1 MAVSSGTGPAR
12 IRTSRDWADL
22 RAHVPAALF
31 FGLAALA
38 PLVLSDNYLLD
49 TLVLVLLWGSLA
61 GAWNVAGGY
70 AGQVSLGHAAFFG
83 IGAYSAAL
91 GAIHWE
97 ASPWISMLV
106 GGLLSTVAGL
116 LIGYLS
122 NRLRGPYF
130 GLATIGFAQVMLI
143 VFSRWREFTRGG
155 EGVPIPFRPGLE
167 NLALVG
173 KPSWVYLTLVFALLV
188 YGISVYLERSRV
200 GYRLAGVR
208 EDENAAEALG
218 INTRR
223 LKVIAVAVS
232 AFLTSILGTYW
243 AQYIGFVDPFYVFSL
258 DLSVRFALMTIIGGM
273 ATAIG
278 PFFGA
283 LLITSLE
290 SYLRATLGGGPAGQT
305 GLYLIIYGVLLIVV
319 VRFLPQGL
327 APELARRLRPRR
339 SRGRQERRP
348 AGVQG

>member
-1 MAVSSGTGPAR
+1 MGASAML
-12 IRTSRDWADL
+12 AEL
-22 RAHVPAALF
+22 RAHLPALLLF
-31 FGLAALA
+31 GGAALA
-38 PLVLSDNYLLD
+38 PLLLSDNYLLD
-49 TLVLVLLWGSLA
+49 TLVLILLWGALA

-70 AGQVSLGHAAFFG
+70 AGQISLGHAAFFG
-83 IGAYSAAL
+83 LGAYSAAL
-91 GAIHWE
+91 GSIHWGL
-97 ASPWISMLV
+97 SPWISMLL
-106 GGLLSTVAGL
+106 GGMISTLAGL

-130 GLATIGFAQVMLI
+130 SLATIGFAQVLLI
-143 VFSRWREFTRGG
+143 VVSRWREFTRGG
-155 EGVPIPFRPGLE
+155 EGIPIPFRPGLE

-173 KPSWVYLTLVFALLV
+173 KPSWLYLTLAFAVLV
-188 YGISVYLERSRV
+188 YGVSIYLERSRL

-218 INTRR
+218 IHTRR
-223 LKVIAVAVS
+223 LKVIAIAAS

-243 AQYIGFVDPFYVFSL
+243 AQYIGFVDPFYVFSI
-258 DLSVRFALMTIIGGM
+258 DLSVRFALMAIIGGM

-278 PFFGA
+278 PFFGS

-305 GLYLIIYGVLLIVV
+305 GIYLIIYGVVLILV

-327 APELARRLRPRR
+327 VVELARRLRPRR
-339 SRGRQERRP
+339 PTDRLRGPGEQP
-348 AGVQG
+348 AEARG